1 MDLTGALVDGKYRI
15 ESMLG
20 RGGMGAVYRA
30 VHSGTDRTVAVKV
43 IAGELASDPEYVDRF
58 RREARACGRLRH
70 PGIVDVT
77 DFGVATHQ
85 GRPLPYLVMEYL
97 DGGTLADALREQPK
111 PSLPWVIDILEQVC
125 AAVEEAHGQGILHR
139 DLKPENVW
147 LEPDR
152 RGGVLVKV
160 LDFGLAKFD
169 AGEPEIPAP
178 VQRAVPRSPSPA
190 VDDMSATFMSA
201 TMAPAMASSVDA
213 TMASGGSASTTGVA
227 GTPAYMSP
235 EQSRGEVATA
245 RSDVYSIGVMAYRMI
260 TGQLPFEGSLEEVL
274 TKKRDSEPPPVLSIR
289 PDVHADA
296 ANLVALALSKDPAKR
311 PASAGVFGNM
321 LAAQLEP
328 AGAFFTRAI
337 VLLITRLSMFAKI
350 GLLASAPMFA
360 LSILAAVYQ
369 LVALAGVWPWLT
381 GRPAVAVMAAVFLAS
396 MVSQVFFGV
405 MPLFVL
411 HATAA
416 PSKPIDVVALLREN
430 RRRLRLYM
438 AGIMPFTLGTLGV
451 LLMIGVIVMIM
462 RFAQGWIR
470 LLPRAVRVVIVILS
484 MTAPFGIAYAA
495 LRKRGLGLRET
506 GMLGSVLLVEGLPI
520 AAAAKRSAEL
530 MVESGGLRNAVQ
542 KWYMRV
548 VLVASLLIGAS
559 LGAGGAI
566 GRASGTFVL
575 LTPLLVVALTVFLT
589 VNAVINA
596 LMYTSARR
604 SKGESLETIY
614 ADLIRNEAAQT

>member
-43 IAGELASDPEYVDRF
+43 IAGELASDPEYVERF

-70 PGIVDVT
+70 RGIVDVT

-85 GRPLPYLVMEYL
+85 GRSLPYLVMEFL
-97 DGGTLADALREQPK
+97 DGGTLADALREQPR

-125 AAVEEAHGQGILHR
+125 AAVEEAHSQGILHR

-169 AGEPEIPAP
+169 AGEPEMSAPA
-178 VQRAVPRSPSPA
+178 QRAAPRSPSPA

-201 TMAPAMASSVDA
+201 TMAPAIASSVDA

-296 ANLVALALSKDPAKR
+296 ANLVGLALSKDPAKR

-337 VLLITRLSMFAKI
+337 VLLIARLSMFAKI
-350 GLLASAPMFA
+350 GLLASAPMFV
-360 LSILAAVYQ
+360 LSLLAAIYQ
-369 LVALAGVWPWLT
+369 LAALAGMWPWLT
-381 GRPAVAVMAAVFLAS
+381 GRPAVVVMAAVFLAS

-451 LLMIGVIVMIM
+451 LLMIGVIVIIM
-462 RFAQGWIR
+462 RFAEAWIR
-470 LLPRAVRVVIVILS
+470 QLPRAVRAVIVILS
-484 MTAPFGIAYAA
+484 MSAPFAVAYAA

-506 GMLGSVLLVEGLPI
+506 GMFGSVLIVEGLPV

-548 VLVASLLIGAS
+548 VLVTSLIIGAS

-566 GRASGTFVL
+566 GRAAGTFVL
-575 LTPLLVVALTVFLT
+575 LTPLLVVALTIFLT

-614 ADLIRNEAAQT
+614 ADLIKNQGAQT